1 MTRNLLKAVNLFAV
15 IALLALISYAAA
27 VLVDSY
33 RSGNSD
39 ARLEITR
46 LSAKAKT
53 LLTLDPT
60 NFETHLSSFRQY
72 LIDSAKIKSFVLYNS
87 EDELIYVYARTPRYI
102 EVFQDSEQFRRQ
114 SINLVYNNFLEASHK
129 VQLTNESPI
138 YGEGVYRI
146 FTPAS
151 LLTLSTNIF
160 YVLTALT
167 VLLLI
172 TLIGAGRCTGY
183 AETPVPGHSPPN
195 DSEAPALSFGMPS
208 ETAPS
213 AQHDDDESLYTPDS
227 GLCFEQHLEERLS
240 NELRRAASFDEDLV
254 TALIKCGNAE
264 EDRLT
269 YIQLAQSLKDHF
281 HFHDLLFEVDRD
293 KMAIILPNT
302 DLEQGID
309 ELSDFQKDIYKDSGE
324 KLCTFDIKVGLS
336 SRNGRLINSDRI
348 LKEAHAALRKAE
360 FDIETNLVGFKPDPG
375 KFRSFLAAR
384 ED

>member
-1 MTRNLLKAVNLFAV
+1 MTRNLLKAVNLFAL
-15 IALLALISYAAA
+15 ITLLALISYAAV
-27 VLVDSY
+27 VLFDSY

-53 LLTLDPT
+53 LLTLDHKD
-60 NFETHLSSFRQY
+60 FETHLGSFRQY
-72 LIDSAKIKSFVLYNS
+72 LISSTNIKSFVLYNA
-87 EDELIYVYARTPRYI
+87 EDELIYVYARNPRYI
-102 EVFQDSEQFRRQ
+102 KVSQDSEQFRRQ
-114 SINLVYNNFLEASHK
+114 SINIYYNNFMEASHK
-129 VQLTNESPI
+129 IQLTNESPV
-138 YGEGVYRI
+138 YGEGVYQI

-151 LLTLSTNIF
+151 LLSLSTNIF
-160 YVLTALT
+160 YVLAALT

-172 TLIGAGRCTGY
+172 CLIGAGRSAVVAEAPAPGY
-183 AETPVPGHSPPN
+183 SQAN
-195 DSEAPALSFGMPS
+195 DSEAPALSFGPPS
-208 ETAPS
+208 ETAS
-213 AQHDDDESLYTPDS
+213 TAQHDDDESLYAPDS
-227 GLCFEQHLEERLS
+227 GLCFEQFLEERLS

-254 TALIKCGNAE
+254 TALIQCGGAM

-281 HFHDLLFEVDRD
+281 HFHDLLFEVERD
-293 KMAIILPNT
+293 KMAVILPNT
-302 DLEQGID
+302 DLEQGIN

-324 KLCTFDIKVGLS
+324 ELCTFDIKVGLS
-336 SRNGRLINSDRI
+336 SRNGRLIHSDRI
-348 LKEAHAALRKAE
+348 LKEARAALRKAE